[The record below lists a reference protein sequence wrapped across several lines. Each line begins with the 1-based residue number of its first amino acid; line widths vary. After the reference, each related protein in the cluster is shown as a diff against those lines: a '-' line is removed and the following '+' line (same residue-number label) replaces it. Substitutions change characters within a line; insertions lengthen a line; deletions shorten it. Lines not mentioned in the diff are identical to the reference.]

1 MEQALLFIEENQAWI
16 YSLLLLVGLIY
27 LRSTMRGLSE
37 LRAALFGLERE
48 SAQAKLTRGA
58 AMLGLALAGLVTVF
72 VVSTFL
78 APTLP
83 AAVPPTPLPTVSFLE
98 TQEPGAAFAGGGPF
112 QATPQALET
121 TDSSGCQSTVATISS
136 PESGSRV
143 SGVVTVEG
151 TANIPSFAFYKLE
164 YRLLRPGEEWRA
176 IYADTSPKA
185 DQVLGTWDTSL
196 REPGEYQFRLVVTDT
211 AGNGPMPC
219 VIQLTVV
226 PGT

>member
-1 MEQALLFIEENQAWI
+1 MKQALLFIEENQAWI
-16 YSLLLLVGLIY
+16 YFVFLLIGLIY
-27 LRSTMRGLSE
+27 LRSTVRGLNE

-48 SAQAKLTRGA
+48 SAQAKTTRAA
-58 AMLGLALAGLVTVF
+58 AMLGLAVVGLATVF

-78 APTLP
+78 APGLP
-83 AAVPPTPLPTVSFLE
+83 AAAPATPLPTVSFLE
-98 TQEPGAAFAGGGPF
+98 TIEPPGGFAGGGPF
-112 QATPQALET
+112 PSTPQALET
-121 TDSSGCQSTVATISS
+121 TDSSGCQNGTATISS

-151 TANIPSFAFYKLE
+151 TADIASFAFYKLE

-176 IYADTSPKA
+176 IYADTEPKA
-185 DQVLGTWDTSL
+185 DGVLGTWDTSL

-219 VIQLTVV
+219 EIQLTVV